1 LKYAT
6 LLGQTIGV
14 VTMHDPE
21 AVTAYRRYIKQMGL
35 DHFLSDKDPVRSVDF
50 PTEDIAAKGM
60 REPQL
65 LVDSVKRAAEALADD
80 GCDAI
85 EIGCG
90 LYSPLCTMAGLTSV
104 KNGKVPLLDPVLIS
118 FKMAETMV
126 KLNQVFG
133 IPFRSGTSCYAPVA
147 PEDLNNIR
155 KEYNLP
161 PV

>member
-1 LKYAT
+1 M
-6 LLGQTIGV
+6 LGQTIGV
-14 VTMHDPE
+14 VTMHEPE
-21 AVTAYRRYIKQMGL
+21 AVVAYRRYIKQLGL
-35 DHFLSDKDPVRSVDF
+35 DHFLSDKDPIRSVDF
-50 PTEDIAAKGM
+50 PTEDIAKAM
-60 REPQL
+60 SEPQL
-65 LVDSVKRAAEALADD
+65 LVESVRRAAEALADD

-126 KLNQVFG
+126 MLNQAFG
-133 IPFRSGTSCYAPVA
+133 TPFRSGTSAYAPVS
-147 PEDLNNIR
+147 PEDLNKIR